1 MRTTQILFTSF
12 VDSYYIPMSF
22 KQQLL
27 IILAIYLGLI
37 VLLGAVLIFLG
48 KDISEKT
55 GKINQLQNEIALK
68 TQSNESLAVL
78 RQDYAKAQSYETAL
92 NNILPSRD
100 QLLSFRR
107 ELETM
112 ASQSKIDFSVSL
124 GKEEPQGT
132 QGGAMGIGAVMAGG
146 FEQIS
151 NFLKTLENSRYLLK
165 FDNFDLTRE
174 EGKFRMRLNGQVF
187 YF

>member
-1 MRTTQILFTSF
+1 MG
-12 VDSYYIPMSF
+12 F
-22 KQQLL
+22 KQQL
-27 IILAIYLGLI
+27 IIVLAIYLGLI
-37 VLLGAVLIFLG
+37 VLLGAVLIWLG
-48 KDISEKT
+48 NDISQKA
-55 GKINQLQNEIALK
+55 GNINQLQNEISLK
-68 TQSNESLAVL
+68 TKANESLAAL

-100 QLLSFRR
+100 QLLGLRR

-112 ASQSKIDFSVSL
+112 ASQSKIDFSINL
-124 GKEEPQGT
+124 GKEESQGT
-132 QGGAMGIGAVMAGG
+132 QGGTIGIGAVMAGG

-151 NFLKTLENSRYLLK
+151 NFLKTLENSRYLLR